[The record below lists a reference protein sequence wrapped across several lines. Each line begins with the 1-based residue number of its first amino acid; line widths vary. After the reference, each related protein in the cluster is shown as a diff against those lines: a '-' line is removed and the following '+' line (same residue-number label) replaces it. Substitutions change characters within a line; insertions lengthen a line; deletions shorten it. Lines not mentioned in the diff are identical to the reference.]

1 MATRLRLERI
11 LWLCG
16 PGRNGKSTF
25 LKIARYAIGES
36 ATSAV
41 GLEAFSGGEN
51 FRLWP
56 TLNKLANFCNDAHVR
71 KTSNP
76 ASLNSFVSGDPFTV
90 NRKFREQLT
99 VEPATV
105 CFFASNPMPLY
116 SDASDAF
123 WRRLLLFHCRQRLT
137 DEQADPGLVD
147 DLKAE
152 APGILNWMLA
162 AIPHLLAQRRFD
174 VPESVRENVEALKS
188 EVNAARQFIR
198 EKIQAGDAQRDWIVR
213 DQLMGMFHAWCVANG
228 FRQEGA
234 SSRQG

>member
-1 MATRLRLERI
+1 MPHTPELLLRCCGVPYAYDADAGCPKWLNFVNWMVGGDEGEARLLQQFCARGRSWRRGSGSERI

-25 LKIARYAIGES
+25 LKIARYVIGES

-56 TLNKLANFCNDAHVR
+56 TLNKLANYCNDAHVR

-123 WRRLLLFHCRQRLT
+123 WHARLLLFHCRQR
-137 DEQADPGLVD
+137 DS
-147 DLKAE
+147 
-152 APGILNWMLA
+152 
-162 AIPHLLAQRRFD
+162 RRNR
-174 VPESVRENVEALKS
+174 PTP
-188 EVNAARQFIR
+188 
-198 EKIQAGDAQRDWIVR
+198 
-213 DQLMGMFHAWCVANG
+213 AWWTT
-228 FRQEGA
+228 
-234 SSRQG
+234 